1 MELLLWLQTI
11 AFFAQVFDMA
21 RAQLG
26 FSTWILVISE
36 MLNLS
41 DSHSIFYIFNCHLIF
56 TFCKDYNQPSFI
68 IEGKLRQKFPV
79 QNHLH
84 SWRNHKIMHI
94 LSCGYT
100 SIQKFVLITLCP
112 ICTDFQAPYLPLHT
126 GAWWSHITYR
136 LLILLH
142 TTFDLDSNSISK
154 VLVTIT
160 RLVRT
165 TNSIYIRTVSYYY
178 CPLSTLLI

>member
-41 DSHSIFYIFNCHLIF
+41 DSHSIFYISNYHLIY

-84 SWRNHKIMHI
+84 SCTCSLCCKYVFPPNLFRVHLIYNNFVSNWETAKYRNARIRVNVI
-94 LSCGYT
+94 LADVIC
-100 SIQKFVLITLCP
+100 IQAANARGVDNSVALQNKP
-112 ICTDFQAPYLPLHT
+112 RH
-126 GAWWSHITYR
+126 
-136 LLILLH
+136 
-142 TTFDLDSNSISK
+142 SNSW
-154 VLVTIT
+154 VA
-160 RLVRT
+160 
-165 TNSIYIRTVSYYY
+165 NSD
-178 CPLSTLLI
+178 